1 MKKILVFFIFF
12 NFFSCSLNP
21 SLSLK
26 KEPVIGDTSDTIL
39 NHSTWGTPKN
49 KKIIEEE
56 IESLGKEFADLEDI
70 WKNEKAMIQGAQSIK
85 DEIDKLKSEIKN
97 KENMENHYPGHGF
110 TAFLNFSICFH

>member
-49 KKIIEEE
+49 KKIIVRSNGNDEEWIYERGILYIKGGELTSIQE
-56 IESLGKEFADLEDI
+56 I
-70 WKNEKAMIQGAQSIK
+70 NEK
-85 DEIDKLKSEIKN
+85 
-97 KENMENHYPGHGF
+97 
-110 TAFLNFSICFH
+110 